1 MFEQGKALKS
11 QSVKDDKE
19 SSFNAVLK
27 ALKQKMRS
35 VYHERSDVD
44 QLAIKRGLPPFAMR
58 EIMSVNPFSAIIPKE
73 YGGLGGDVKESIALM
88 SAASYESLAL
98 SLTFGINMALFL
110 QPVIK
115 SGQEEAKANVM
126 RRFLRKQNM
135 GGLMITEPDFGSD
148 ALNMQTAHTQTNGQY
163 FLKGT
168 KHWAG
173 LTGWADFWLLTARKD
188 TGEGKLARD
197 IDFFICD
204 VTQPNQGIVV
214 EEFFENLGL
223 YQIPYGRNRIE
234 VSIPEVQKLVPEKS
248 GVKLMLDLLHRS
260 RMSFPGMAMG
270 FIQRMLDEAIQHCQ
284 QRFVGGKSLLKYDQV
299 QQRLAQLQSYFTIC
313 SAMCVN
319 SSEKAGLKNDLSAIG
334 IEANT
339 VKSLATDMMQSAS
352 QTLLQLVGAKGYKLN
367 HIAGRSTVDSRPFQ
381 IFEGSNDMLYSQI
394 SEGVIK
400 LMKKAKQTNLF
411 DFLET
416 FALTQRASQ
425 QVKDLLSF
433 NLNMEMQQRKLVELG
448 QMISR
453 VISVDQVLN
462 LSDKGFSNDL
472 ISNATTY
479 LRQEINQLKSS
490 FSFGNTVHV
499 IEDYQADTDWLGF
512 AGK

>member
-1 MFEQGKALKS
+1 MFEQGTNLKEPKVKEATETTFDTLLKS
-11 QSVKDDKE
+11 
-19 SSFNAVLK
+19 
-27 ALKQKMRS
+27 LKQKMRS

-115 SGQEEAKANVM
+115 SGQEEAKAKVM
-126 RRFLRKQNM
+126 RRFLQQQNM

-148 ALNMQTAHTQTNGQY
+148 ALNMRTAHTQTKDHY
-163 FLKGT
+163 HLKGT

-188 TGEGKLARD
+188 TGGGNLARD
-197 IDFFICD
+197 IDFFVCD
-204 VTQPNQGIVV
+204 VTQPGQGIVV

-223 YQIPYGRNRIE
+223 YQIPYGRNRID
-234 VSIPEVQKLVPEKS
+234 VTIPEVQKLVPEKS
-248 GVKLMLDLLHRS
+248 GVKMMLDLLHRS

-270 FIQRMLDEAIQHCQ
+270 FIQRMLDEAITHCQ

-319 SSEKAGLKNDLSAIG
+319 SSEKAGLKNDLSTIG
-334 IEANT
+334 IEANA
-339 VKSLATDMMQSAS
+339 VKSLATDMMQAAS

-400 LMKKAKQTNLF
+400 LMKKAKQTNLY
-411 DFLET
+411 DFLHS
-416 FALTQRASQ
+416 FDLTQQSSQ
-425 QVKDLLSF
+425 RLKDLVSF
-433 NLNMEMQQRKLVELG
+433 NLNLEMPQRKLVDLG
-448 QMISR
+448 QIISR
-453 VISVDQVLN
+453 VISMEQVLN
-462 LSDKGFSNDL
+462 LSNKGFSGDL
-472 ISNATTY
+472 SENAITY
-479 LRQEINQLKSS
+479 LRQEIEQLKAS
-490 FSFGNTVHV
+490 FGFGNTVQV
-499 IEDYQADTDWLGF
+499 VESYQGNTSWMDF
-512 AGK
+512 VRK

>member
-1 MFEQGKALKS
+1 MLLTEKS
-11 QSVKDDKE
+11 TENKDLDFKF
-19 SSFNAVLK
+19 SKMLDGLK
-27 ALKQKMRS
+27 AKMRS

-115 SGQEEAKANVM
+115 SAQPEAKAEVIK
-126 RRFLRKQNM
+126 RFIEQQNM

-148 ALNMQTAHTQTNGQY
+148 ALNMRTAYTEDKGVNH
-163 FLKGT
+163 LKGT

-173 LTGWADFWLLTARKD
+173 LTGWADFWLLTGRKN
-188 TGEGKLARD
+188 TGDDRLARD
-197 IDFFICD
+197 LDFFICD
-204 VTQPNQGIVV
+204 VTKPNQGIVV

-223 YQIPYGRNRIE
+223 YQIPYGRNRID
-234 VSIPEVQKLVPEKS
+234 VQIPEVQKLVPEKS

-284 QRFVGGKSLLKYDQV
+284 QRFVGGKSLLGYDQV
-299 QQRLAQLQSYFTIC
+299 QQRLSQLQAYFTTV
-313 SAMCVN
+313 SAFCVN
-319 SSEKAGLKNDLSAIG
+319 STGKAGLSKDLSMIG
-334 IEANT
+334 IEANA
-339 VKSLATDMMQSAS
+339 VKSIATDMMQSAS
-352 QTLLQLVGAKGYKLN
+352 QSLLQLVGAKGYKHN

-394 SEGVIK
+394 SESVIK
-400 LMKKAKQTNLF
+400 LMRKAKQTNL
-411 DFLET
+411 LEFINT
-416 FALTQRASQ
+416 FELTTEASK
-425 QVKDLLSF
+425 QVKDLFDF
-433 NLNMEMQQRKLVELG
+433 NLDLAMPQRKLVDLG
-448 QMISR
+448 QILGR
-453 VISVDQVLN
+453 VISLDQVLA
-462 LSDKGFSNDL
+462 LSNKGFSAPL
-472 ISNATTY
+472 IDGAIAH
-479 LRQEINQLKSS
+479 LRQEMQALLSS
-490 FSFGNTVHV
+490 FSGNNDTKV
-499 IEDYQADTDWLGF
+499 IEDYRGRADWLTF
-512 AGK
+512 V